1 MPLARL
7 KTSSP
12 IVPVVVL
19 AGVYFAAAKLGLRL
33 AFVNPSATPVW
44 PPTGIALACLL
55 LAGYRVAPGIFLGAF
70 LANLTTYGTV
80 WTSLGI
86 AMGNTLEGLA
96 GAYLVNKYAAGT
108 NTFAHPSSIFR
119 FVALAAITS
128 TAVSATVGV
137 TSLALGGFASWAG
150 FPEIW
155 LTWWL
160 GDATGALIFA
170 PFLLLLCKNFHFR
183 WDRHAALE
191 RALFLSALLVV
202 SWIVFGGLFPF
213 AYLTVP
219 LLVWAAFRFDQRETA
234 AAIVLMTLIAVW
246 ATVKH
251 LGPFDAATPNASL
264 LMLQA
269 FMGIMTVVALPL
281 ASMVAERTAVERE
294 AKDLLL
300 QAHAQKTLLENVVQ
314 ERTQEVLNVE
324 RRRAAEFV
332 RSNTLIAALSKEAS
346 HLVAGSTPDSVIQIL
361 GSGLKALGLNCSVSS
376 LNRDTGDLT
385 IQYASVD
392 PGPLAA
398 AEKLTGARLL
408 GFQIKRERSPFYT
421 DLIER
426 QRTVFVS
433 GFLEVALTQLPHLPR
448 PVAEQALR
456 LLGIETTT
464 CAIFQPLIV
473 GGRVVGTLRV
483 WGRDVQEGDIPAL
496 SVFAGHVAFSME
508 KTRLFDIVQHANVDL
523 TQAYDTT
530 LEGWSRAMDLRDKE
544 TEGHTQRVT
553 DLTARLAR
561 ELGVPDADLVHM
573 RRGALL
579 HDIGKMGVPDGILL
593 KPGPLTDA
601 EWAVMRK
608 HPVYAYELLL
618 PIVYLQP
625 ALDIPYCHHEKWDG
639 TGYPQGLKGEE
650 IPFAARIFAVVDVW
664 DALTS
669 DRPYRPAWTRG
680 MALDY
685 IRQQAGKSFDP
696 KVVEAFIRLAA
707 EFASP
712 IA

>member
-1 MPLARL
+1 MALARL
-7 KTSSP
+7 KTGSP
-12 IVPVVVL
+12 IVAVLVL

-33 AFVNPSATPVW
+33 AIVNPSATPVW

-70 LANLTTYGTV
+70 LANLTTFGTA

-86 AMGNTLEGLA
+86 ATGNTLEGLA
-96 GAYLVNKYAAGT
+96 GAYLVNTYAAGT
-108 NTFAHPSSIFR
+108 NAFAHPSNIFK

-137 TSLALGGFASWAG
+137 TSLALGGFASWANL
-150 FPEIW
+150 PEIW
-155 LTWWL
+155 VTWWL

-170 PFLLLLCKNFHFR
+170 PFLLLLCKNFHFH

-202 SWIVFGGLFPF
+202 SWIVFSGRFPF

-234 AAIVLMTLIAVW
+234 AVIVLLTLIAVW

-251 LGPFDAATPNASL
+251 LGPFVAATPNASL

-269 FMGIMTVVALPL
+269 FMGIMAIVALPL

-300 QAHAQKTLLENVVQ
+300 QAHAQKTLLENVVH
-314 ERTQEVLNVE
+314 ERTRDVLNVE

-332 RSNTLIAALSKEAS
+332 RSNTLIAALSRETTY
-346 HLVAGSTPDSVIQIL
+346 LVSGSTPDSVIEVL
-361 GSGLKALGLNCSVSS
+361 GSGLKTLGLNCSVSS
-376 LNRDTGDLT
+376 LNSDTGDLT

-392 PGPLAA
+392 GEPLAE
-398 AEKLTGARLL
+398 AEKLAGLRLH
-408 GFQIKRERSPFYT
+408 GFQIRRERSPYYT

-426 QRTVFVS
+426 QRTVFVPR
-433 GFLEVALTQLPHLPR
+433 FLDVALTQVPHLPR

-456 LLGIETTT
+456 LLGIEATT
-464 CAIFQPLIV
+464 CAIFMPLIV
-473 GGRVVGTLRV
+473 GGRVVGTMRV

-496 SVFAGHVAFSME
+496 SIFAGLVAISME
-508 KTRLFDIVQHANVDL
+508 KTRLFDIVQHANVGL

-544 TEGHTQRVT
+544 TEGHTRRVT

-561 ELGVPDADLVHM
+561 ELRVPDADLVHM

-601 EWAVMRK
+601 EWVVMRK
-608 HPVYAYELLL
+608 HPVHAYELLL
-618 PIVYLQP
+618 PIGYLRH

-639 TGYPQGLKGEE
+639 TGYPRGLKGEG
-650 IPFAARIFAVVDVW
+650 IPLAARIFAVVDVW

-669 DRPYRPAWTRG
+669 DRPYRPAWTRD

-685 IRQQAGKSFDP
+685 ISREAGKSFDP
-696 KVVEAFIRLAA
+696 KVVEVFIRLAA
-707 EFASP
+707 EFMSP
-712 IA
+712 LA